1 MDLSVPAAAT
11 SELAAAYLQGAV
23 TLGLFILFV
32 LLERRYRKPWFRG
45 WAVAWGVYT
54 LRLSAIV
61 IFLHTEGF
69 VWLYWHQVLT
79 GLTALSLLWATLVFT
94 RGTEWRWKYLAFAL
108 FPVVWSHLAI
118 YEMDNFMAAALPAV
132 LFLSGATAV
141 TAVAVLGYSRS
152 AGSGAARWL
161 AVALGLWALHH
172 LDYPFLRAMGG
183 WNPWGYYLDIGFQ
196 LWVGTGILLLVQE
209 DLREGVRALSALSS
223 ELQSARTPAAVRYAL
238 MARAAT
244 LRGVTG
250 SALWTPDEGIVAA
263 SGDAAGWRTQAPLPQ
278 THALLDEL
286 MRTGEPRVATATDSD
301 VAPFVA
307 GIPILRADGIQGAL
321 LLAGRVRDPFNA
333 LDDTFLRALG
343 RQMGAALHNA
353 DLTAQSE
360 ARGRELEA
368 LQEQLVRRHEEERDR
383 LSRELHDET
392 AQVLAAVNLRLG
404 MVGERSSPDQRE
416 ALDEAREL
424 VAEGI
429 RGIRRVT
436 GNLRPTALDHLGLT
450 AAIRAIVR
458 DYDARHGLRV
468 EFEQAGELPALSD
481 EVELVLYRATQEA
494 LANAARHAPDARV
507 RVRLGAG
514 PELVTLSVRDD
525 GPGLP
530 DGVTADDARRGTGLA
545 GIRERVR
552 GVGGTLDVASG
563 PGEGVHV
570 NVEIPFGPA
579 ADVPATRA
587 THA

>member
-1 MDLSVPAAAT
+1 MDLTVPAAAT
-11 SELAAAYLQGAV
+11 SELAAAYFQGAV
-23 TLGLFILFV
+23 TLGLFVLFV

-54 LRLSAIV
+54 LRLAAIV

-79 GLTALSLLWATLVFT
+79 GLTALALLWATLVFT
-94 RGTEWRWKYLAFAL
+94 RGTEWRWRYLSVAL
-108 FPVVWSHLAI
+108 FPIVWSHLAI
-118 YEMDNFMAAALPAV
+118 FEMDNFMAAALPAV
-132 LFLSGATAV
+132 AFLSGATAF
-141 TAVAVLGYSRS
+141 TAAAVLGYARA

-172 LDYPFLRAMGG
+172 LDYPFLRARGA

-196 LWVGTGILLLVQE
+196 LWVATGILLLVQE
-209 DLREGVRALSALSS
+209 DLREGIRALSALSS
-223 ELQSARTPAAVRYAL
+223 ELQSARTPAAIRYAL
-238 MARAAT
+238 MARAT
-244 LRGVTG
+244 SLRGVTG
-250 SALWTPDEGIVAA
+250 SALWTPEAGFVAA
-263 SGDAAGWRTQAPLPQ
+263 SGDASPWKTDAPSAD
-278 THALLDEL
+278 TTALLDEL
-286 MRTGEPRVATATDSD
+286 MRTGEPRSATPTLDD
-301 VAPFVA
+301 VAPFVV

-321 LLAGRVRDPFNA
+321 LLVGRVRDPFNA
-333 LDDTFLRALG
+333 LDHTFLRALG
-343 RQMGAALHNA
+343 QQMGAALHNA

-360 ARGRELEA
+360 TRGRELEA

-404 MVGERSSPDQRE
+404 MVGERSSPDQKE

-436 GNLRPTALDHLGLT
+436 GNLRPTALDHLGL
-450 AAIRAIVR
+450 AAAVRAMVR
-458 DYDARHGLRV
+458 DYASRHGLRV
-468 EFEQAGELPALSD
+468 TFEQSGEVPELSD
-481 EVELVLYRATQEA
+481 EVELVLYRAAQEG
-494 LANAARHAPDARV
+494 LANAARHAADADV
-507 RVRLGAG
+507 RVRLGTTG
-514 PELVTLSVRDD
+514 GSVELSVEDD

-530 DGVTADDARRGTGLA
+530 EGVSARDARRGTGLA

-563 PGEGVHV
+563 PGEGVRVH
-570 NVEIPFGPA
+570 VEIPCGPA
-579 ADVPATRA
+579 GDPTAVGV